1 MYRREFLSAGLA
13 TAGIVAMGTTPWAPA
28 LAAGDEGHR
37 LTGPYTHRNLSIYL
51 IHRPIHR
58 RGRDA
63 GTPPLTLDEAMRTGA
78 IRVVETGNVGELI
91 VNNPGDR
98 DIFIQA
104 GDIVKGGKQDRVLTA
119 SMIVP
124 PNSGDIPIGAFCVE
138 QGRWGLRGSEN
149 VAKFSAST
157 ALIPSRTV
165 KFAIMAQA
173 DRPQSGRGSPPAASR
188 SLMVRRSRA
197 SGRQE
202 SVWRSVRTMQRRL
215 SSSVNRQVADRR
227 SRSSLQLSLESED
240 LATALAGF
248 GTSLGDLPTR
258 HPDAVGFVF
267 AVNGRINSGDEFES
281 AGLFRKLWRRQL
293 RAAATEALAA
303 TAQMERTPP
312 TPPTSA
318 EVAAFFGRAGAAA
331 AVSKA
336 MPGNMVLITRETA
349 TSLYTEARR
358 GDGSW
363 VHRRMISVE

>member
-1 MYRREFLSAGLA
+1 MYRREFLSSGLA

-58 RGRDA
+58 PIHHPIHQGGRDA

-138 QGRWGLRGSEN
+138 QGRWGRRGSEN

-258 HPDAVGFVF
+258 HP
-267 AVNGRINSGDEFES
+267 
-281 AGLFRKLWRRQL
+281 
-293 RAAATEALAA
+293 
-303 TAQMERTPP
+303 
-312 TPPTSA
+312 
-318 EVAAFFGRAGAAA
+318 
-331 AVSKA
+331 
-336 MPGNMVLITRETA
+336 GNMGLITRETA

-358 GDGSW
+358 GNGSW
-363 VHRRMISVE
+363 AHRRMISVE